1 MNDTPEAKLLSIKML
16 IMDVDGVLTDG
27 SMIFNDDGTESKTFN
42 VRDGSGIKY
51 LMRNGIATA
60 LLSARECE
68 PVRRRAESLGI
79 DHCITGAL
87 DKLPAYRDLLEQ
99 TGLTD
104 ADVCYVG
111 DDLPDIPPMRVAGF
125 PVTVADAVDEVKLF
139 AAYVTQARGGRGA
152 VREIAEMILK
162 AQGKWENVMKR
173 YLA

>member
-1 MNDTPEAKLLSIKML
+1 MNDTGDAGLLPIKMV

-27 SMIFNDDGTESKTFN
+27 SMIFNADGTESKTFN
-42 VRDGSGIKY
+42 VRDGSGIRY

-87 DKLPAYRDLLEQ
+87 DKLPAYRDLLQQ
-99 TGLTD
+99 TGLAD

-111 DDLPDIPPMRVAGF
+111 DDLPDIPPMRAAGF
-125 PVTVADAVDEVKLF
+125 PVTVADAVDEVKEV